1 MSQKRNTSGR
11 KVATWDFLFNDKEV
25 ICVDVKM
32 REIDGICDFV
42 AINKDHGL
50 SISDLNVNMLKKN
63 VEERLKELLEVKW
76 ESHFWCRFKITKKDT
91 DESYLIESKFSC
103 DKIEIGTSPDNEC
116 CWKMNG
122 SKTVYTGHPVDD
134 DDDAIGSLIP
144 VTPENEDGLARMK
157 NQFNRM
163 NENLLESLS
172 QRDIQASVN
181 GLILS
186 ATIEEDVASTG
197 PVIEKEE
204 ASNAV

>member
-11 KVATWDFLFNDKEV
+11 KVATWDFLFNEEV

-50 SISDLNVNMLKKN
+50 SISDLNVNVLKKN
-63 VEERLKELLEVKW
+63 VEERLKELLEIKW
-76 ESHFWCRFKITKKDT
+76 EPHFWCRFKIARKDS
-91 DESYLIESKFSC
+91 DESYLTESKFSC
-103 DKIEIGTSPDNEC
+103 DKIEIGTSPNDEC

-122 SKTVYTGHPVDD
+122 SKTVYVGRPAM
-134 DDDAIGSLIP
+134 DDADGMVGSLIP

-186 ATIEEDVASTG
+186 ATIEE
-197 PVIEKEE
+197 E